1 MAVLLDQIVAEHR
14 DENAI
19 VDSRGATTWG
29 QLNERVERLVHALR
43 DRGLTSGDCVMS
55 MLGNQAEAIEVALA
69 CAHGGWLLVPVNWH
83 WVADEVAYVLGD
95 TAAAAIVVDR
105 RWIDVVADALAAE
118 HANRPGALIVVDG
131 TADGFEDYQR
141 VVASGAPGEIADAER
156 GGPMFYTS
164 GTTGRPKGV
173 RSALGAVGGPPEV
186 PWPASIALAD
196 VDPLH
201 VS

>member
-43 DRGLTSGDCVMS
+43 DRGLTSGDCVMA

-105 RWIDVVADALAAE
+105 RWIDVVADALVAE
-118 HANRPGALIVVDG
+118 PANN
-131 TADGFEDYQR
+131 
-141 VVASGAPGEIADAER
+141 
-156 GGPMFYTS
+156 
-164 GTTGRPKGV
+164 
-173 RSALGAVGGPPEV
+173 
-186 PWPASIALAD
+186 
-196 VDPLH
+196 
-201 VS
+201 

>member
-83 WVADEVAYVLGD
+83 WVADELAYVVKDSGSKALFVDVMHVDVAVGAGPMD
-95 TAAAAIVVDR
+95 GCDHRIVVGVGFR
-105 RWIDVVADALAAE
+105 RKHVQDGDVHLE
-118 HANRPGALIVVDG
+118 LHRQRPGEG
-131 TADGFEDYQR
+131 QGPQ
-141 VVASGAPGEIADAER
+141 R
-156 GGPMFYTS
+156 GG
-164 GTTGRPKGV
+164 G
-173 RSALGAVGGPPEV
+173 
-186 PWPASIALAD
+186 
-196 VDPLH
+196 
-201 VS
+201 